1 MPTVR
6 AALAEAIAAAVA
18 PTQPGVQVYGHPE
31 DVTQLPAIVLV
42 PDDVWAEPASFGSG
56 AQVVKWAFQVSIA
69 AHRADVESAM
79 DLIEELRTLITQGVG
94 TLGGRWVTL
103 SKPDTIELAGI
114 QALASFM
121 AIELLTERQT

>member
-1 MPTVR
+1 MTVR
-6 AALAEAIAAAVA
+6 AELAAAIATAVE
-18 PTQPGVQVYGHPE
+18 PDFPGVQVYGHPE

-42 PDDVWAEPASFGSG
+42 PDDDWAMPATFGSAG
-56 AQVVKWAFQVSIA
+56 QVIKWTFQVSIA

-79 DLIEELRTLITQGVG
+79 DLIEELRPLIVQGIG
-94 TLGGRWVTL
+94 QLGGRWVTL

-121 AIELLTERQT
+121 AIELMTERQT